1 MDNYLDNPT
10 RGNGDIMIPKK
21 VINPLKSVGYKGG
34 KKYCD
39 LVDTIVDTIVDLI
52 FKKKVT

>member
-1 MDNYLDNPT
+1 MDNLLDNPT

-21 VINPLKSVGYKGG
+21 VTNTLKSVGVKGG

-39 LVDTIVDTIVDLI
+39 LVDAIVDLI
-52 FKKKVT
+52 FKKK

>member
-52 FKKKVT
+52 FKKK